1 MYFTSLIFLKLKIS
15 TAIRLLNNLALL
27 IIANKN
33 NKNNKIVNNCNY
45 NSNQIIKKLFKSQI
59 F

>member
-15 TAIRLLNNLALL
+15 IAIRLLNNLVLL
-27 IIANKN
+27 IIA